1 MITVDVSLHTP
12 LQILSAFT
20 HFFTLVVA
28 VTHAEHQG
36 MLLSGYVHQD
46 PRMLPCL
53 PADRL
58 ARMHTDLARLL
69 REYAKNVYPTHHEWQ
84 SPRALCLSTHAMLA
98 VRIVH
103 QLTLLTSSQ
112 ATPIDTHAQ
121 EAAKWAQLANELSS
135 NEPAS

>member
-1 MITVDVSLHTP
+1 MITLDVSSQAP
-12 LQILSAFT
+12 LPILSAFT

-36 MLLSGYVHQD
+36 MLLSGYVRQD
-46 PRMLPCL
+46 PRILPCL

-58 ARMHTDLARLL
+58 ARMHTELARLL

-98 VRIVH
+98 VRIIH
-103 QLTLLTSSQ
+103 HTNLAHIHTG
-112 ATPIDTHAQ
+112 HAH
-121 EAAKWAQLANELSS
+121 
-135 NEPAS
+135 